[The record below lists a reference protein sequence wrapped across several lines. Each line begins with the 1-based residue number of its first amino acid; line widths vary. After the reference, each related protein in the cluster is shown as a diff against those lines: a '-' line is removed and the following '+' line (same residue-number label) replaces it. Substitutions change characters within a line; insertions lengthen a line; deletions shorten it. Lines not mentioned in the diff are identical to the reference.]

1 MRQYVA
7 RRLLVFI
14 PVALV
19 VSLMIFLLMRVIPGD
34 VALII
39 LAGEGDTSQ
48 VSQESLAA
56 MRQQLGLDRPL
67 YEQYLSWV
75 WGMVR
80 LDAGT
85 SLWTGR
91 PIFDEIAKRLPL
103 SLELAI
109 LSALVSLII
118 AIPVGTISAIR
129 QDTWVDYLFRFV
141 TIGGIAMPTFWTGTI
156 IILVASAGFGWTPPL
171 GYASI
176 IQDPAKNLQQLIWP
190 AVALGY
196 YFSAVVSRMTRSC
209 MLEVLRQDYV
219 RTAWAKGLR
228 ERVVVARHALKN
240 AMLPVITI
248 VGLQFGILL
257 GGTVV
262 MERVFTLPGMGN
274 AMIDSIFRRD
284 YPMTQALVVILAL
297 LFMAINLIVDL
308 TYGWLDPRIR
318 YK

>member
-1 MRQYVA
+1 MRQYIA

-14 PVALV
+14 PVAVV

-39 LAGEGDTSQ
+39 LTGEGGGGQ
-48 VSQESLAA
+48 VSQEALAD
-56 MRQQLGLDRPL
+56 MRHQLGLDQPL
-67 YEQYLSWV
+67 YQQYVSWV
-75 WGMVR
+75 WGMLH
-80 LDAGT
+80 LDAGN

-91 PIFDEIAKRLPL
+91 PVFDEIAKRLPL
-103 SLELAI
+103 SIELAV
-109 LSALVSLII
+109 LSGLVSLAI
-118 AIPVGTISAIR
+118 AIPVGTLSAIR

-156 IILVASAGFGWTPPL
+156 IILVASAVFGWTAPL

-176 IQDPAKNLQQLIWP
+176 IDNPSANLQQLIWP

-240 AMLPVITI
+240 AMLPVVTI

-274 AMIDSIFRRD
+274 AMIDSIFHRD
-284 YPMTQALVVILAL
+284 YPMTQALVVILAM
-297 LFMAINLIVDL
+297 LFMTVNLLVDL
-308 TYGWLDPRIR
+308 AYAWLDPRIR
-318 YK
+318 YG